1 MQTLFNKKFNLDP
14 DNKNLTNLSIDELK
28 TIRKVINSE
37 LNYRSHQ
44 TLIENKNSIGVG
56 DHITVDNPKTQGK
69 IFRVT
74 SMRRT
79 KASIQNIENHRE
91 SYTLPIT
98 MMVKSTNSFDLN
110 INELH
115 K

>member
-1 MQTLFNKKFNLDP
+1 MQNL
-14 DNKNLTNLSIDELK
+14 NATQQINLSNLSIDELK
-28 TIRKVINSE
+28 TFRKSINSE

-44 TLIENKNSIGVG
+44 QLMENKNSIRGG
-56 DHITVDNPKTQGK
+56 DHITVDNPKTANK

-74 SMRRT
+74 AMRIT
-79 KASIQNIENHRE
+79 KASIENITSSRE
-91 SYTLPIT
+91 SYTLPIS

-110 INELH
+110 LNELH

>member
-1 MQTLFNKKFNLDP
+1 MKTYNLDP
-14 DNKNLTNLSIDELK
+14 ENLNLSNLSIDELK
-28 TIRKVINSE
+28 SMRKVINGE

-44 TLIENKNSIGVG
+44 TLIENKNSIQVG
-56 DHITVDNPKTQGK
+56 DHITVDNPKTIGK

-79 KASIQNIENHRE
+79 KASIENIKNPRDK
-91 SYTLPIT
+91 YTLPIS

-110 INELH
+110 LNELH

>member
-1 MQTLFNKKFNLDP
+1 M
-14 DNKNLTNLSIDELK
+14 KNINLSELSTEELK
-28 TIRKVINSE
+28 SLRKRIISE

-44 TLIENKNSIGVG
+44 ALIENKNSIRVG
-56 DHITVDNPKTQGK
+56 DFVTVDNPKTHNK

-79 KASIQNIENHRE
+79 KSSIENVSNLRE
-91 SYTLPIT
+91 SYTLPIS
-98 MMVKSTNSFDLN
+98 MMVKTNETH
-110 INELH
+110 NELVELGYI